1 MNRAEPSGAETG
13 RGSRAE
19 PQGRDE
25 VLGNL
30 ARVRSGIDAASR
42 RAGRDASTVRVVAAG
57 KGVPVERVRW
67 VVDAGIAD
75 VGENYIKE
83 LADKRPAVPDVR
95 WHFIGNLQSHTAH
108 RVADLADVVETLAS
122 ERAARRLA
130 RRAAER
136 GVELPA
142 LIEVDFT
149 GVRTGVRVEALD
161 SFAATVSALDG
172 VSLVGLM
179 TLPPMPERPEDAR
192 PHFRRLRELAERLH
206 ADHPSV
212 AELSMGMS
220 IDYEVAVEEG
230 ATMVRIGT
238 ALFGERRPST

>member
-1 MNRAEPSGAETG
+1 MDGAGAGEKGGSAPLDRDAVLRNLQHIRA
-13 RGSRAE
+13 
-19 PQGRDE
+19 
-25 VLGNL
+25 
-30 ARVRSGIDAASR
+30 GIDAACR
-42 RAGRDASTVRVVAAG
+42 RADRQPSTVRVVAAA
-57 KGVPVERVRW
+57 KGVPPERVRW
-67 VVDAGIAD
+67 VVDEGIED
-75 VGENYIKE
+75 VGENYVKE
-83 LADKRPAVPDVR
+83 LADKRPAVPGVR
-95 WHFIGNLQSHTAH
+95 WHYIGNLQSHTAH
-108 RVADLADVVETLAS
+108 RVADLSDVVETLAS

-149 GVRTGVRVEALD
+149 GERTGVRAGALD
-161 SFAATVSALDG
+161 SFAAVVADLEG

-179 TLPPMPERPEDAR
+179 TLPPMPERAEDAR
-192 PHFRRLRELAERLH
+192 PHFRRLRELAERLQG
-206 ADHPSV
+206 DHPSI

-238 ALFGERRPST
+238 ALFGERTPST